1 MERETGTFYRLD
13 RVLWD
18 LREGAF
24 WRNACFENASA
35 GARMKL
41 EKPGETGG
49 SGGICKE
56 SCRRTNIETPLYVTM
71 P

>member
-1 MERETGTFYRLD
+1 
-13 RVLWD
+13 
-18 LREGAF
+18 
-24 WRNACFENASA
+24 
-35 GARMKL
+35 MKL

-56 SCRRTNIETPLYVTM
+56 SYRRTNIETPLYVTM